1 MKKILRMALV
11 LVLAGSALLYT
22 SCTKDYSPDIKSL
35 QDQINDLNNGPEGL
49 AWVKQQLQTVQT
61 NLSNLEG
68 KVNNDIAK
76 AISDLD
82 AKITAALADKA
93 DKAAFLELK
102 EDFDELADLLL
113 NEETGKIPEIEAAI
127 EALTTGSDAIAT
139 QFAEY
144 AEFIQSIAYVPATSD
159 GKIEVISYNLVNADD
174 ADYSVV
180 DHVDFFWLPGVDHPD
195 REPGAWDTTP
205 HRVRIGRR
213 WVRIPVRA
221 YGDTT
226 WRASES
232 GGLSQPLLVASFKV
246 TPPEAVERVSAA
258 TANLVAV
265 QTKSAAAAP
274 DTLNV
279 TKLLAREDAP
289 GYVDVYAIPGKVEFD
304 PNSFAVALCVTYVS
318 DDDLVES
325 VTSDYAHAYVAQGS
339 ENIKFEI
346 FDNKND
352 EIVDP
357 QTEDDPV
364 KVYPSSDPDSVNVF
378 TAGRWSVVASFAGS
392 YLTPAEAKD
401 VFGVKDIKLVSPKK
415 GDTIVAPVAVDAAYY
430 AWKDY
435 GFESTVWP
443 AGEKKVK
450 DLINDN
456 NGAHSK
462 FQLALNLANTHMIG
476 TGTDVIEPSGKV
488 IATYQA
494 TPDVKKLAL
503 TPEHPVVIPWDYKY
517 YNDINDTLIAK
528 IWVAGDR
535 NKLIGNGDSPLGKKT
550 PTWNKDTEVDYTQ
563 GTGDVTPHTNDSK
576 AIDVNLLSAANYG
589 KVDSTYVYSIQQ
601 YNAEEATMY
610 VGEFDYVV
618 KARPADVEV
627 ELGPVDTMVCFA
639 SDITFNVEPIYKAIK
654 AHAEAYAPFDT
665 ADVYPAFAAG
675 LTKKAAK
682 VTLDGKEVKNQ
693 SATFNVV
700 YDGAAKK
707 DASTLATKINKVG
720 QYKISVPCEFAGVK
734 YTFVL
739 TVNASNNPAKIA
751 PKAAYVTVDNAET
764 KNYSVEVK
772 GDVDTTAGA
781 ANRYH
786 YFIKDMPFSDYLKV
800 IDYAETSEELKV
812 ELNTL
817 TKMVSGNTVW
827 APYKP
832 TDLVRLTENK
842 TIANLKAD
850 DAGNS
855 SHMNFRWASYDSLQF
870 EVAAILYP
878 VADGSARVDSATVK
892 LWTANPIPV
901 FNGGDMLVVDHFAD
915 GLASAN
921 IAANLKMVDLNGISL
936 VDSLGLRAIG
946 YDAKAKEVVVNY
958 DQKLQY
964 ANIEDIKVI
973 SGAQYIEELDL
984 YWGPT
989 GVLNLR
995 INQGTIVEP
1004 IILEVPVT
1012 LTHMLDRGLGDA
1024 VKAVVTV
1031 KFVEKGSTPAP
1042 AGE

>member
-82 AKITAALADKA
+82 TKITAALADKA

-113 NEETGKIPEIEAAI
+113 NEETGKIPELEAAI
-127 EALTTGSDAIAT
+127 AALTSGSDAIAT
-139 QFAEY
+139 QFSEY

-180 DHVDFFWLPGVDHPD
+180 DHVDFFWLPGVNHPD
-195 REPGAWDTTP
+195 REPGAWDTTS
-205 HRVRIGRR
+205 HRIRINGR
-213 WVRIPVRA
+213 WVYIPVRA

-456 NGAHSK
+456 DGAHSK
-462 FQLALNLANTHMIG
+462 FQLALNLANSHMIG

-563 GTGDVTPHTNDSK
+563 GTGAVTPHTNDSK

-682 VTLDGKEVKNQ
+682 VTLDGKEVKGQ

-739 TVNASNNPAKIA
+739 TVNATNNPAKIA

-764 KNYSVEVK
+764 KDYSVEVK

-786 YFIKDMPFSDYLKV
+786 YFLKDMPVKDYLKV
-800 IDYAETSEELKV
+800 VDYAETSEELKIDLKTV
-812 ELNTL
+812 
-817 TKMVSGNTVW
+817 TKMVAGNEVTPEFTTPIALARLNEDKTV
-827 APYKP
+827 
-832 TDLVRLTENK
+832 
-842 TIANLKAD
+842 ANLGN
-850 DAGNS
+850 DANYKW
-855 SHMNFRWASYDSLQF
+855 NTYDSLQF
-870 EVAAILYP
+870 AVAAVLFP
-878 VADGSARVDSATVK
+878 VADNTAKVDSATVR
-892 LWTANPIPV
+892 LWTKNPIPV
-901 FNGGDMLVVDHFAD
+901 FNGGKVLVVEHEKDQ
-915 GLASAN
+915 LASAN
-921 IAANLKMVDLNGISL
+921 IAANLEIKDLNGIAL
-936 VDSLGLRAIG
+936 NDSTGLRAIG

-958 DQKLQY
+958 DQTLQY

-973 SGAQYIEELDL
+973 SGAQYIEELL
-984 YWGPT
+984 LSWGPA
-989 GVLNLR
+989 GVLNLQL
-995 INQGTIVEP
+995 NQGTIVEP

-1024 VKAVVTV
+1024 VKTTVTV
-1031 KFVEKGSTPAP
+1031 KFIEKGSAP

>member
-82 AKITAALADKA
+82 TKITAALADKA

-113 NEETGKIPEIEAAI
+113 NEETGKIPELEAAI
-127 EALTTGSDAIAT
+127 AALTSGSDAIAT
-139 QFAEY
+139 QFSEY

-180 DHVDFFWLPGVDHPD
+180 DHVDFFWLPGVNHPD
-195 REPGAWDTTP
+195 REPGAWDTTS
-205 HRVRIGRR
+205 HRIRINGR
-213 WVRIPVRA
+213 WVYIPVRA

-456 NGAHSK
+456 DGAHSK
-462 FQLALNLANTHMIG
+462 FQLALNLANSHMIG

-517 YNDINDTLIAK
+517 YNDIKDTLIAK

-535 NKLIGNGDSPLGKKT
+535 NKLIGQGDSPLGKKT

-563 GTGDVTPHTNDSK
+563 GTGAVTPHTNDSK

-682 VTLDGKEVKNQ
+682 VTLDGKEVKGQ

-739 TVNASNNPAKIA
+739 TVNATNNPAKIA

-764 KNYSVEVK
+764 KDYSVEVK

-786 YFIKDMPFSDYLKV
+786 YFLKDMPVKDYLKV
-800 IDYAETSEELKV
+800 VDYAETSEELKIDLKTV
-812 ELNTL
+812 
-817 TKMVSGNTVW
+817 TKMVAGNEVTPEFTTPIALARLNEDKTV
-827 APYKP
+827 
-832 TDLVRLTENK
+832 
-842 TIANLKAD
+842 ANLGN
-850 DAGNS
+850 DANYKW
-855 SHMNFRWASYDSLQF
+855 NTYDSLQF
-870 EVAAILYP
+870 AVAAVLFP
-878 VADGSARVDSATVK
+878 VADNTAKVDSATVR
-892 LWTANPIPV
+892 LWTKNPIPV
-901 FNGGDMLVVDHFAD
+901 FNGGKVLVVEHEKDQ
-915 GLASAN
+915 LASAN
-921 IAANLKMVDLNGISL
+921 IAANLEIKDLNGIAL
-936 VDSLGLRAIG
+936 NDSTGLRAIG

-958 DQKLQY
+958 DQTLQY

-973 SGAQYIEELDL
+973 SGAQYIEELL
-984 YWGPT
+984 LSWGPA
-989 GVLNLR
+989 GVLNLQL
-995 INQGTIVEP
+995 NQGTIVEP

-1024 VKAVVTV
+1024 VKTTVTV
-1031 KFVEKGSTPAP
+1031 KFIEKGSAP

>member
-82 AKITAALADKA
+82 TKITAALADKA

-127 EALTTGSDAIAT
+127 AALTSGSDAIAT
-139 QFAEY
+139 QFSEY
-144 AEFIQSIAYVPATSD
+144 AEFIQSMAYVPATSD

-180 DHVDFFWLPGVDHPD
+180 DHVDFFWLPGVPHPD
-195 REPGAWDTTP
+195 REPGAWDTTS
-205 HRVRIGRR
+205 HRIRINGR
-213 WVRIPVRA
+213 WVYIPVRA

-462 FQLALNLANTHMIG
+462 FQLALNLANSHMIG

-563 GTGDVTPHTNDSK
+563 GTGAVTPHTNDSK

-682 VTLDGKEVKNQ
+682 VTLDGKEVKGQ
-693 SATFNVV
+693 SATFSVV

-739 TVNASNNPAKIA
+739 TVNATNNPAKIA

-764 KNYSVEVK
+764 KDYSVEVK

-786 YFIKDMPFSDYLKV
+786 YYLKDMPVKDYLKV
-800 IDYAETSEELKV
+800 VDYAETSEELKIDLKTV
-812 ELNTL
+812 
-817 TKMVSGNTVW
+817 TKMVAGSEVTPEFTTPI
-827 APYKP
+827 A
-832 TDLVRLTENK
+832 LARLTEDK
-842 TIANLKAD
+842 TVANLGN
-850 DAGNS
+850 DANYKW
-855 SHMNFRWASYDSLQF
+855 NTYDSLQF
-870 EVAAILYP
+870 AVAAVLFP
-878 VADGSARVDSATVK
+878 VADNTAKVDSATVR
-892 LWTANPIPV
+892 LWTKNPIPV
-901 FNGGDMLVVDHFAD
+901 FNGGKVLVVEHEKDQ
-915 GLASAN
+915 LASAN
-921 IAANLKMVDLNGISL
+921 IAANLEIKDLNGIAL
-936 VDSLGLRAIG
+936 NDSTGLRAIG

-958 DQKLQY
+958 DQTLQY
-964 ANIEDIKVI
+964 ANIKDIKVI
-973 SGAQYIEELDL
+973 SGAQYIEELL
-984 YWGPT
+984 LSWGPA
-989 GVLNLR
+989 GVLNLQL
-995 INQGTIVEP
+995 NQGTIVEP

-1024 VKAVVTV
+1024 VKTTVTV
-1031 KFVEKGSTPAP
+1031 KFIEKGSAP